1 MLWALIVEIA
11 RDDEDPF
18 TSTGQEYQRYR
29 LWTQN
34 EWYLFREEVKKGS
47 GNSGRRQAKVVLE
60 DSGQHNLGVVPVF
73 PVDCIGESESP
84 YFSPSLIDDI
94 AYLDRAVANY
104 LSNLDAIIQDQTF
117 SQLAIPVQSLLPGDE
132 NHTKVLEMGTKR
144 VFTFDSESGN
154 QPFYLSPDPKQA
166 QMIITT
172 IKTVINEIYHSVGVA
187 GERTKQ
193 DNAQGIDNSS
203 GAAKM
208 YDFQRVNSLLVTKA
222 ERLERAERQMM
233 QLAAKWMGVE
243 LDEDHSLIAYPES
256 FDIRGLTDEFA
267 VAEKLSLL
275 QAPDSVRRHQMEMLI
290 EKVFP
295 NISEAMKK
303 EFDKDL
309 LKFPPKN
316 DLNTLENKSV
326 LTYDR
331 DTAQE
336 SGQDQPRGNGDSSTQ
351 ETE

>member
-1 MLWALIVEIA
+1 
-11 RDDEDPF
+11 
-18 TSTGQEYQRYR
+18 
-29 LWTQN
+29 
-34 EWYLFREEVKKGS
+34 
-47 GNSGRRQAKVVLE
+47 
-60 DSGQHNLGVVPVF
+60 
-73 PVDCIGESESP
+73 
-84 YFSPSLIDDI
+84 
-94 AYLDRAVANY
+94 
-104 LSNLDAIIQDQTF
+104 
-117 SQLAIPVQSLLPGDE
+117 
-132 NHTKVLEMGTKR
+132 
-144 VFTFDSESGN
+144 
-154 QPFYLSPDPKQA
+154 
-166 QMIITT
+166 TT

-222 ERLERAERQMM
+222 ERLERAERQIM
-233 QLAAKWMGVE
+233 LLVAKWMGVD

-256 FDIRGLTDEFA
+256 FDIRGLTDEFS

-290 EKVFP
+290 EKIFP
-295 NISEAMKK
+295 NITEAMKK

-309 LKFPPKN
+309 LNFPPKN

-331 DTAQE
+331 GAAQE

-351 ETE
+351 ENE

>member
-1 MLWALIVEIA
+1 
-11 RDDEDPF
+11 
-18 TSTGQEYQRYR
+18 
-29 LWTQN
+29 
-34 EWYLFREEVKKGS
+34 
-47 GNSGRRQAKVVLE
+47 
-60 DSGQHNLGVVPVF
+60 
-73 PVDCIGESESP
+73 
-84 YFSPSLIDDI
+84 
-94 AYLDRAVANY
+94 
-104 LSNLDAIIQDQTF
+104 
-117 SQLAIPVQSLLPGDE
+117 
-132 NHTKVLEMGTKR
+132 
-144 VFTFDSESGN
+144 
-154 QPFYLSPDPKQA
+154 
-166 QMIITT
+166 
-172 IKTVINEIYHSVGVA
+172 

-222 ERLERAERQMM
+222 ERLERAERQIM
-233 QLAAKWMGVE
+233 LLVAKWMGVD

-256 FDIRGLTDEFA
+256 FDIRGLTDEFS

-290 EKVFP
+290 EKIFP
-295 NISEAMKK
+295 NITEAMKK

-309 LKFPPKN
+309 LNFPPKN

-331 DTAQE
+331 GAAQE

-351 ETE
+351 ENE